1 MTKTYL
7 ILAAIALS
15 SISGAAQ
22 TAKNIT
28 RIEGTAVNYP
38 KCETLLVS
46 ETGTD
51 VRINKTTRYKWSTAA
66 SLTT

>member
-28 RIEGTAVNYP
+28 RIEGTAVTNP
-38 KCETLLVS
+38 KCEPL
-46 ETGTD
+46 
-51 VRINKTTRYKWSTAA
+51 
-66 SLTT
+66 